1 MKQFSFYST
10 SFFLFTFLT
19 ISCNLFDKK
28 DDDPGSVQNL
38 DNLVLGSSVEVANS
52 PVGLTGANIKISK
65 PDTPVDGMEIKIPA
79 NSFSSV
85 QTVTVSY
92 SEIKSHKF
100 GQYFNPISPMIK
112 ITCDGGYSSQLMS
125 VTIPVK
131 VPEGQIAIGFFLDD
145 TTGKLEGI
153 PFESITSNSIT
164 LLTRHFLSGN
174 KLKSGD
180 LTLKSAS
187 AETNRGANIIISSIS
202 ESVLNSQPIIASGF
216 KPGVDDWEFV
226 NYGSYIAPGGQCA
239 GQNMTAMWYYFEKK
253 TDNGNLF
260 NKFSDNAF
268 LWQDNARGYR
278 FCSVIHNDLD
288 GDGTVLNLFDKYI
301 DKNQGLDKLKLYT
314 IAGAM
319 LVTGEPQGIGIYRPT
334 GVNADGTPKYS
345 GHDLICYQV
354 SVSGGKLYIS
364 DPNKP
369 GISQSIDFKN
379 NKFDPYIAKLNGN
392 AASNPYPFVT
402 YYAKTAYIEWNKI
415 GTRYAELLDNT
426 IGTKAP
432 NTFPAYTIWL
442 KGKVDSELKDGLVTN
457 NDTLRCTVECPTTE
471 RGFNINNKWLIWFNL
486 YNEKG
491 VEIDKWEGSGKGY
504 TILKPGLNKIGFYIY
519 SGKTDVVD
527 SDGNFR
533 FLYIDF
539 KWITVNYTSLTI
551 DPNPLQGEP
560 AKEYKFTAKSKGS
573 APKSSKYIWDFGDTT
588 SPVTVQN
595 DSTVTHTFTNE
606 GTFNVKVEL
615 YDNSTSK
622 KVAEATSLGQ
632 ISSTGGS
639 GTFEYYGKTY
649 AYKTIGTQTW
659 KVENLAYLPTVSY
672 DTEGSKTSPYYYV
685 YGYNGTNVDVAKTK
699 ANYTTYGVLYN
710 GPAALKSCPPG
721 WHLPSEKEWRTLEN
735 YLGTSAGGKMKETG
749 TIHWSSPNTGA
760 TNASGF
766 KATGGGLREGS
777 GGGTEQLGLTAVFWS
792 SSEDGSTNTVGF
804 VLDYFSGNTSRW
816 EVFNP
821 SDGFSIR
828 CVKN

>member
-1 MKQFSFYST
+1 MKKKPNLRISMAICLLMFA
-10 SFFLFTFLT
+10 
-19 ISCNLFDKK
+19 ISCSLFNK
-28 DDDPGSVQNL
+28 DDVKPENKLTTSIEIGQTN
-38 DNLVLGSSVEVANS
+38 EVASSTINS
-52 PVGLTGANIKISK
+52 SGGSIKISN
-65 PDTPVDGMEIKIPA
+65 PATPVDGLEITIPA
-79 NSFSSV
+79 NSFSSA
-85 QTVTVSY
+85 QTVKVAY
-92 SEIKSHKF
+92 AEIKSHQF
-100 GQYFNPISPMIK
+100 GQYFNPISPMIT
-112 ITCDGGYSSQLMS
+112 ITCDGGYSSEIMS

-131 VPEGQIAIGFFLDD
+131 VPEGNIPLGFFLDE

-153 PFESITSNSIT
+153 PIENYTANSIT
-164 LLTRHFLSGN
+164 LLTRHFLPGS
-174 KLKSGD
+174 KLHTNGLS
-180 LTLKSAS
+180 LKSAS
-187 AETNRGANIIISSIS
+187 ATTANGANIIISSIS
-202 ESVLNSQPIIASGF
+202 ESLLNSQPIIASGF
-216 KPGVDDWEFV
+216 KPGIDDWEFV
-226 NYGSYIAPGGQCA
+226 NYGSYIATGGHCA

-253 TDNGNLF
+253 PTDGNLF
-260 NKFSDNAF
+260 NKFSDNAN
-268 LWQDNARGYR
+268 LWQDDAKGYR

-288 GDGTVLNLFDKYI
+288 WDGTVATLFDKYI
-301 DKNQGLDKLKLYT
+301 DKNQEMDKLKLYT

-319 LVTGEPQGIGIYRPT
+319 LVTGEPQGIGIYRQT
-334 GVNADGTPKYS
+334 GTKADGTPKYG

-354 SVSGGKLYIS
+354 STSGGKLYIS
-364 DPNKP
+364 DPNTP
-369 GISQSIDFKN
+369 GTGQSIDFTN
-379 NKFDPYIAKLNGN
+379 TKFQPYLAKLNGN
-392 AASNPYPFVT
+392 DASHPYPFVT

-415 GTRYAELLDNT
+415 GQRYGELVSNT
-426 IGTKAP
+426 IGTVAP
-432 NTFPAYTIWL
+432 NTFPAYTIWQ

-457 NDTLRCTVECPTTE
+457 SDTLRCTVECPTTE
-471 RGFNINNKWLIWFNL
+471 RGFHVNNKWLIWFNL
-486 YNEKG
+486 YDEKG
-491 VEIDKWEGSGKGY
+491 NEIDKWEGSGKGY
-504 TILKPGLNKIGFYIY
+504 VILNPGLNKIGFYIY
-519 SGKTDVVD
+519 SQKNGAVD
-527 SDGNFR
+527 SNGNYNDLF
-533 FLYIDF
+533 IDF
-539 KWITVNYTSLTI
+539 KWITVNYSTLSI

-560 AKEYKFTAKSKGS
+560 EKEYKLTAQSKGS
-573 APKSSKYIWDFGDTT
+573 APKSAKYVWDFGDGSSQATI
-588 SPVTVQN
+588 QN
-595 DSTVTHTFTNE
+595 DSTVTHTFAKE

-615 YDNSTSK
+615 YDNSNNK

-659 KVENLAYLPTVSY
+659 MVENLAYLPTVSY

-792 SSEDGSTNTVGF
+792 SSEDGSTNTLGF
-804 VLDYFSGNTSRW
+804 VLDNFSGNTSRW
-816 EVFNP
+816 SVFNP
-821 SDGFSIR
+821 SEGFSIR